1 MRGKGFP
8 DFNSNV
14 SENGTAV
21 NTDTGDERAKA
32 CRKAEWTIDNKRN
45 DRLGYEALAVFFTL
59 YVSKWVM
66 ALVLSTLFLCI
77 SVLG

>member
-1 MRGKGFP
+1 M
-8 DFNSNV
+8 N
-14 SENGTAV
+14 
-21 NTDTGDERAKA
+21 ERTKA
-32 CRKAEWTIDNKRN
+32 YRKAEEIYQSNQQVLKEAGVDKKRN
-45 DRLGYEALAVFFTL
+45 GRLGYEALAVFFTL